1 MHVAASS
8 ASRPVRLHARR
19 AAVLSVLG
27 MGFGQMYN
35 GQFAKGAV
43 LFAGELA
50 ALVLGWAP
58 FRHAMWGLVTLG
70 ETPQIRQGGRIVVAG
85 DHSIFL
91 LIEGLL
97 ALFVFALFLLLY
109 AGNVWDA
116 YRTGALRDE
125 GRRPPTLREEI
136 RIFLDR
142 GYPFLL
148 LAVPVLFVLFTI
160 VLPLVFG
167 VLIAFT
173 NYSSPYHLPPRSLVN
188 WVGLETFRNLFQLST
203 WSRTFWGI
211 LWWNVVWATLATL
224 STYFLGLGYAVL
236 LGSKVVRGKRFW
248 RTLYIL
254 PWAFPQFVS
263 LLIFRN
269 FLNQQFGPLNRFLVS
284 VGLPSI
290 PWLSDPFWAK
300 VSVLLVNLWLG
311 FPYWMMLM
319 SGVLTG
325 IDRELYEAAAVDGAR
340 GWQAFRHVTLPLV
353 FRATGPLLIM
363 SFAFN
368 FNNFNVI
375 YLLTSGGPANP
386 NYSFAGHTDILIS
399 WIYKLTLEQSQF
411 NMASAVS
418 LLIFLFV
425 AGISLVNFRNT
436 RAFREEELA

>member
-1 MHVAASS
+1 MHVAASP
-8 ASRPVRLHARR
+8 ASRPVRPHARR
-19 AAVLSVLG
+19 ATVLSVLG

-43 LFAGELA
+43 LFAVELVT
-50 ALVLGWAP
+50 LVLGWAP

-116 YRTGALRDE
+116 YRTGAFRDA
-125 GRRPPTLREEI
+125 GHRPPTLREEI
-136 RIFLDR
+136 RTFLDR

-148 LAVPVLFVLFTI
+148 LAIPVLFVLFTI
-160 VLPLVFG
+160 ILPLVFS

-236 LGSKVVRGKRFW
+236 LGSKAVRGKRFW

-269 FLNQQFGPLNRFLVS
+269 FLNQQFGPLSRFLVS

-353 FRATGPLLIM
+353 FRATGPLFIM

-411 NMASAVS
+411 SMASAVS
-418 LLIFLFV
+418 LLIFFFV